1 MGFPQSQSE
10 AAIQA
15 YGTVQ
20 AALEALLAG
29 KGEGLNEYKK
39 KEQRKKDT
47 KKRTLKPST
56 FVIRIS
62 FQSSPSLAILAPSW
76 FISAFLML

>member
-1 MGFPQSQSE
+1 MSFLLLIVQEMGFPQNQSE

-29 KGEGLNEYKK
+29 KGK
-39 KEQRKKDT
+39 KEE
-47 KKRTLKPST
+47 LMCNN
-56 FVIRIS
+56 
-62 FQSSPSLAILAPSW
+62 SLLRVHLIEPILE
-76 FISAFLML
+76 

>member
-29 KGEGLNEYKK
+29 KGEGMNES
-39 KEQRKKDT
+39 RKIRT
-47 KKRTLKPST
+47 K
-56 FVIRIS
+56 
-62 FQSSPSLAILAPSW
+62 
-76 FISAFLML
+76 

>member
-29 KGEGLNEYKK
+29 KGEGMNEYKK
-39 KEQRKKDT
+39 KEQSDRLRHSLSILKKDT
-47 KKRTLKPST
+47 KT
-56 FVIRIS
+56 FHVRHSHFVSIFPILSNPRS
-62 FQSSPSLAILAPSW
+62 FVVY
-76 FISAFLML
+76 

>member
-1 MGFPQSQSE
+1 MGFPQNQSE

-29 KGEGLNEYKK
+29 KG
-39 KEQRKKDT
+39 KEEELFRC
-47 KKRTLKPST
+47 SN
-56 FVIRIS
+56 
-62 FQSSPSLAILAPSW
+62 SLRVHLIDPILE
-76 FISAFLML
+76 